1 MHIYAIIY
9 AYNLIY
15 CLNNFFYYNVQL
27 KLSAFSHCPPI
38 FWGCGQGVGF
48 SPLPPPYLSSPPP
61 LPPPCLPPPFSER
74 CALRARKIP
83 SLSFFL
89 PSRPSFPSSLPIFS
103 LLPPPHIPLP
113 PIISHLPLTLSAPS
127 YFFGM
132 FKNCT
137 KNDNSNFTHTRSSE
151 RSTLY
156 ITARSVLT
164 RQFYEFYSCYSI
176 RSALL

>member
-27 KLSAFSHCPPI
+27 KLSAFSHCPTYI
-38 FWGCGQGVGF
+38 WGCGQGVGF
-48 SPLPPPYLSSPPP
+48 SPLPPPLSPLPSPPNP
-61 LPPPCLPPPFSER
+61 LSPS
-74 CALRARKIP
+74 
-83 SLSFFL
+83 SLSRSGARFARAKFPPSPFFS
-89 PSRPSFPSSLPIFS
+89 PPAPSFPSSLPLFS

-137 KNDNSNFTHTRSSE
+137 KNDNSNFNHTRL
-151 RSTLY
+151 RK
-156 ITARSVLT
+156 
-164 RQFYEFYSCYSI
+164 C
-176 RSALL
+176 LLCISLRGLF